1 MNAELSPFAARMLGA
16 LQSLTAKN
24 EPHPCGGFT
33 TDDMQWKMGVAFT
46 GGELLTAA
54 LEELI
59 AAGLIQY
66 AGDDEE
72 DAIGVCYELVLAD
85 EVTGVNPDPQSP
97 RQSETP
103 PSLSPSRNGEG
114 PTPILIVLP
123 KGVDGER
130 FSRDRLESPVETPT
144 APFPANQDS
153 AADPQPGPQSPAHG
167 TSPTPPTV
175 PSIADGPRPASQ
187 ASDTPGSASNPSGD
201 DETEGGATARESLV
215 TLPGVET
222 AMDAIEQKTAGASTP
237 EAAGGWRHAGL
248 VVRLFKDVRR
258 ALLQLRHHA
267 GFTSSPDK
275 AAAYREA
282 AAILSQHTGVSL
294 IEPETVSPPSHE
306 PELFQFA

>member
-46 GGELLTAA
+46 GWEELTAA
-54 LEELI
+54 IDELT

-66 AGDDEE
+66 AGDDEN
-72 DAIGVCYELVLAD
+72 DAIGDCYELVLA
-85 EVTGVNPDPQSP
+85 EEAEPTLAAQS
-97 RQSETP
+97 SG
-103 PSLSPSRNGEG
+103 PS
-114 PTPILIVLP
+114 TI
-123 KGVDGER
+123 
-130 FSRDRLESPVETPT
+130 
-144 APFPANQDS
+144 
-153 AADPQPGPQSPAHG
+153 
-167 TSPTPPTV
+167 
-175 PSIADGPRPASQ
+175 
-187 ASDTPGSASNPSGD
+187 
-201 DETEGGATARESLV
+201 
-215 TLPGVET
+215 PGVET
-222 AMDAIEQKTAGASTP
+222 ALDAIEQKTAEASTP
-237 EAAGGWRHAGL
+237 EASGGWRHAGL

-294 IEPETVSPPSHE
+294 IEPETVSPTPRE
-306 PELFQFA
+306 PELFQLQPA